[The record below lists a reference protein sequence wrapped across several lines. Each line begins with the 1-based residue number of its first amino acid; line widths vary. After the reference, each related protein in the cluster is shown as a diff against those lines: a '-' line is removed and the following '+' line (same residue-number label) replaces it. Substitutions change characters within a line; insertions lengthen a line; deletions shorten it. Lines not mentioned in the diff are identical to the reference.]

1 MWNVAYSKRLS
12 GRVFPRHVL
21 GLGIVTSI
29 IPAEAP
35 LCYVWEPV
43 QAPLWSR
50 SHIGCPEK
58 GWKRQG
64 LFSGLSR
71 PSAIVMSP
79 VPLYSFCF
87 CFVDMVEEEMTL
99 LFAFFSGKCYNAV
112 LLPLL
117 GPFLP

>member
-1 MWNVAYSKRLS
+1 MEELGLPWGEGQPCGMWPTYSKRLS

-35 LCYVWEPV
+35 LCCVWEPV

-71 PSAIVMSP
+71 PSTIVMSP
-79 VPLYSFCF
+79 VPLFIVSA
-87 CFVDMVEEEMTL
+87 FV
-99 LFAFFSGKCYNAV
+99 
-112 LLPLL
+112 L
-117 GPFLP
+117 GIWW